1 MGAAAAALGWSKGA
15 SVLVSGIVR
24 KVNSGMGMVTGIDL
38 EKGATVRAP

>member
-1 MGAAAAALGWSKGA
+1 LPSSG
-15 SVLVSGIVR
+15 VLASGIIR